1 MSFVGSKFSRSV
13 IDSLDVIF
21 KINVKKKKKKKGY
34 GCLSVKQCG
43 KYKLKVFKLLLY
55 HSVVIVFQAHTLG
68 LFKPLHHLKQ
78 GTNKLCLFRL

>member
-1 MSFVGSKFSRSV
+1 M
-13 IDSLDVIF
+13 DA
-21 KINVKKKKKKKGY
+21 
-34 GCLSVKQCG
+34 SVKQCG

-68 LFKPLHHLKQ
+68 LFKPLHYLKR